1 MIAIARDAA
10 APYLRRDVQEAL
22 CGALRPGGFAT
33 TDRALA
39 LRPLP
44 SGARVLDVGCGLGTS
59 VRMLRERYGLHAFG
73 IDASIELLSESSN
86 RLQLFCADAAS
97 IPLQSESLD
106 AVFFECALSLC
117 PDHRTALAEAS
128 RTLRPGGVLVIS
140 DIYRRAGNSPDTAS
154 GCLSGAVTQEALFDT
169 LARAGLALLA
179 WEDHSRLLADCAAR
193 LTFAGVPAHVFF
205 GACGAESYCGA
216 VARNFG
222 YSLCLAEKRK
232 TVSDPYVEKT

>member
-1 MIAIARDAA
+1 MTAIARDAA

-22 CGALRPGGFAT
+22 GGVLRPGGFAT
-33 TDRALA
+33 TERALV

-44 SGARVLDVGCGLGTS
+44 PGARVLDVGCGLGSS

-73 IDASIELLSESSN
+73 IDASIELLKNSRD
-86 RLQLFCADAAS
+86 RLQLLCTDAAS
-97 IPLQSESLD
+97 IPFRNESLD
-106 AVFFECALSLC
+106 AVFFECSLSLC
-117 PDHRTALAEAS
+117 PDHRTALAEAA

-140 DIYRRAGNSPDTAS
+140 DIYRRAGNRPDTAS
-154 GCLSGAVTQEALFDT
+154 GCLGGAVTQEALLNT

-205 GACGAESYCGA
+205 GACNARGYCGA
-216 VARNFG
+216 VSRDFG
-222 YSLCLAEKRK
+222 YSLCLAEKQN
-232 TVSDPYVEKT
+232 TVSDPFVEKI